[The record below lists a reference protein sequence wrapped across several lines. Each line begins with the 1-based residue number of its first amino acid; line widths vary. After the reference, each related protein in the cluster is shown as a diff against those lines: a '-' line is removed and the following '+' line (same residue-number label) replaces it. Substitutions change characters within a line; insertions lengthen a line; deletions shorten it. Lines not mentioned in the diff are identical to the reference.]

1 MKERPALIA
10 VIGYMIGI
18 LWGLYFNFSIALLYI
33 FIAVIYFIKRKTDK
47 EDLNQKE
54 EIKIKSK
61 LNILSITRYFKYF
74 KLFLNRKSIYLI
86 IIFSII
92 SNLIVSFQNNYYNNL
107 YKDGEK
113 LQFTAIVVGN
123 KEEKEFKDTYDI
135 KVVSEGKYENTK
147 LILNIKKKA

>member
-74 KLFLNRKSIYLI
+74 KLFLNQKSIYLI

-92 SNLIVSFQNNYYNNL
+92 SNLIVTF
-107 YKDGEK
+107 
-113 LQFTAIVVGN
+113 
-123 KEEKEFKDTYDI
+123 
-135 KVVSEGKYENTK
+135 
-147 LILNIKKKA
+147 

>member
-92 SNLIVSFQNNYYNNL
+92 SNLIVNFQNNSYNNL

-123 KEEKEFKDTYDI
+123 KEEI
-135 KVVSEGKYENTK
+135 PN
-147 LILNIKKKA
+147 